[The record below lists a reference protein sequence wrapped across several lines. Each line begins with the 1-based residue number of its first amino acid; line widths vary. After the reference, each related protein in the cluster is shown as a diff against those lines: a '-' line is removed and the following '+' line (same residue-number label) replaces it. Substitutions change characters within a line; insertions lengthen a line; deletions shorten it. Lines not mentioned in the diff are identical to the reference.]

1 VSAPIRPL
9 ARLQRPVF
17 LLNSWQSLFTA
28 ARLHERLFSRSY
40 EAILPN
46 SLTKILPFALV
57 YSTHLPVS
65 VCGTGGNFHR
75 PHSFSCPNLRSLLGL
90 HPGITDLLRLPP
102 QSTQR
107 LTFPQ
112 GSVCSPLSGTGILT
126 GCPSPTLFSLGLGL
140 TNPTR
145 TDLPSEP
152 LDVRRVWFAQT
163 LRYSCQHSHSCTL
176 QHRLP
181 RCLLRLQDALLP

>member
-1 VSAPIRPL
+1 M
-9 ARLQRPVF
+9 
-17 LLNSWQSLFTA
+17 LNSWQSLFTA
-28 ARLHERLFSRSY
+28 AGSLQRLFSRSY

-57 YSTHLPVS
+57 FSTHLPVS
-65 VCGTGGNFHR
+65 VWGTDGTLHQI
-75 PHSFSCPNLRSLLGL
+75 PDFSCPKVHALLDFR
-90 HPGITDLLRLPP
+90 PGITGVTRLPP

-107 LTFPQ
+107 LPFPQ
-112 GSVCSPLSGTGILT
+112 GVWHSPNSGTGILT

-176 QHRLP
+176 QQPLPDCLHRL
-181 RCLLRLQDALLP
+181 QNALLPIACAIPDLR